1 MIHMNFCLDQKNFF
15 FTKSHRSF
23 YLIYFLAM
31 LFRSWILIF
40 MHLKSAE
47 SHYLKHLILN
57 SFYQYIVFQILNVE
71 SELIQSLVINF
82 ISIKQFFQEF

>member
-1 MIHMNFCLDQKNFF
+1 
-15 FTKSHRSF
+15 
-23 YLIYFLAM
+23 
-31 LFRSWILIF
+31 